1 MTDKLTSD
9 EAFDILKGS
18 MPIALAGYLMD
29 AVHPLGREGLEMVQA
44 VREAA
49 AAEERA
55 KIVAWLRSKDTY
67 DFDDLAIDI
76 EAKEHLK

>member
-1 MTDKLTSD
+1 MTDDRDVLT
-9 EAFDILKGS
+9 
-18 MPIALAGYLMD
+18 PVYLTGFEN
-29 AVHPLGREGLEMVQA
+29 GRES
-44 VREAA
+44 
-49 AAEERA
+49 ERA

>member
-1 MTDKLTSD
+1 MSIYSECGHPAYGNHCPKCAK
-9 EAFDILKGS
+9 EAG
-18 MPIALAGYLMD
+18 
-29 AVHPLGREGLEMVQA
+29 
-44 VREAA
+44 

-76 EAKEHLK
+76 EVGEHLK